1 MDNILISLGGDC
13 SVERNQLLDRYT
25 YVFGVD
31 AGTEHLYKLFFQP
44 THIIGDFDSIE
55 ENTKNRAIRDSAEVL
70 SYSINK
76 EQTDLDIA
84 LQLAKEKL
92 IKNITI
98 VGGEGKEL
106 DHLFANL
113 ITISSFHTSEEITW
127 ITKLETI
134 IFSNSNQFHLK
145 ENSIFSILPL
155 SAIKNLTIQG
165 AKWNVLN
172 QNIPYGSTKTLRNIA
187 LSNQV
192 KINVEKGKFCLIAKN

>member
-1 MDNILISLGGDC
+1 M
-13 SVERNQLLDRYT
+13 QK
-25 YVFGVD
+25 F
-31 AGTEHLYKLFFQP
+31 
-44 THIIGDFDSIE
+44 
-55 ENTKNRAIRDSAEVL
+55 L

-155 SAIKNLTIQG
+155 SAINNLNYTRC
-165 AKWNVLN
+165 KVEC
-172 QNIPYGSTKTLRNIA
+172 
-187 LSNQV
+187 V
-192 KINVEKGKFCLIAKN
+192 KPKYSIRFN